1 MVVQKEGEEGRK
13 RRRTK
18 GCEKE
23 NHYYDDRERRDQV
36 EQPYA
41 GRVPCAG
48 VTAEPLWRR
57 CPRFVAGVLIACQL
71 LLLLPGTA
79 AFLSFFSHTHAER
92 EKPAG
97 VVELIKKRSSRLRNW
112 ASDCR
117 QIYVQG
123 APD

>member
-1 MVVQKEGEEGRK
+1 MMLHGSAKGRGGRK
-13 RRRTK
+13 EETTK

-23 NHYYDDRERRDQV
+23 NHYYDDRERQDQV

-57 CPRFVAGVLIACQL
+57 CPRFVAGVLITRQ
-71 LLLLPGTA
+71 LLLPGTA

-92 EKPAG
+92 ERGQPAS
-97 VVELIKKRSSRLRNW
+97 LS
-112 ASDCR
+112 
-117 QIYVQG
+117 
-123 APD
+123 

>member
-1 MVVQKEGEEGRK
+1 MMLHGSAKGRGGRK
-13 RRRTK
+13 EETTK

-57 CPRFVAGVLIACQL
+57 CPRFVAGVLIARQLL

-92 EKPAG
+92 DRERGQPAS
-97 VVELIKKRSSRLRNW
+97 LS
-112 ASDCR
+112 
-117 QIYVQG
+117 
-123 APD
+123 